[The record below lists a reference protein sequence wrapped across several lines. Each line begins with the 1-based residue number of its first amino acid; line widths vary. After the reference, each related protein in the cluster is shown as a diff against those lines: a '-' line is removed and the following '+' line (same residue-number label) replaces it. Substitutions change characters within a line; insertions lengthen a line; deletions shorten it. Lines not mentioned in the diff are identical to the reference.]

1 MLRRE
6 LLQRQQVKSTPDQRH
21 SPAAIGG
28 DIMSFAFHRTRDPSH
43 REETMPRA
51 LKNLDITLG
60 LAVIPAQLFTATQ
73 RSRRRLPSASHEVRL
88 PDPDAPRVSD
98 RPARE
103 TVKGYEINT
112 DEYVRFEPEEL
123 KAPEQAASSAVVI
136 DSFVPAG
143 GRPRPLRGH
152 VLPRCRQEW
161 RAWPSRARPNT
172 PTDAPESR
180 SARLPGAAN
189 DTDWHPAAPGGA
201 TPALIRLSPPAL
213 QQGMR
218 QTFQGNSDA

>member
-1 MLRRE
+1 MRLE
-6 LLQRQQVKSTPDQRH
+6 YPIHGIVP
-21 SPAAIGG
+21 
-28 DIMSFAFHRTRDPSH
+28 
-43 REETMPRA
+43 REETA
-51 LKNLDITLG
+51 
-60 LAVIPAQLFTATQ
+60 
-73 RSRRRLPSASHEVRL
+73 
-88 PDPDAPRVSD
+88 
-98 RPARE
+98 
-103 TVKGYEINT
+103 KGYEINT

-136 DSFVPAG
+136 DSFVPEG
-143 GRPRPLRGH
+143 GRPRLLRGH

-161 RAWPSRARPNT
+161 RARLSRARSNT

-189 DTDWHPAAPGGA
+189 DTDWHPAAAGGA

-218 QTFQGNSDA
+218 QTFQGKADA